1 MRRMSDPLTG
11 ILAMFGIGGGWAV
24 QEGLRSWCSPR
35 KSEIIQEELVKGLN
49 KTVADISFGLCG

>member
-1 MRRMSDPLTG
+1 MSDPLTG